1 MLLVL
6 RPFHMFVL
14 KGPTK
19 YGLCPFLDCLCAL
32 DGFFKT
38 HFSQR
43 NHEPCVHD
51 AHIIFLFPVIILLA
65 ILTSRFLLFPHLGF
79 LFSVRWPLADIAYL
93 FLLCGL
99 MLAFSVLSCSL
110 PANFNSL
117 VASEFL
123 LLVGLYSQHTAHG
136 TLSCSLV
143 AAHCSP

>member
-1 MLLVL
+1 MWAETSATINSTTASRAIRTRSDVECHQVFPSGSSESPYTSE
-6 RPFHMFVL
+6 R
-14 KGPTK
+14 
-19 YGLCPFLDCLCAL
+19 
-32 DGFFKT
+32 
-38 HFSQR
+38 R
-43 NHEPCVHD
+43 RRE
-51 AHIIFLFPVIILLA
+51 FPVIILLA